1 MEVSKLQTVFKATQ
15 INKQPTSVTAFEG
28 SNKTFEE
35 NNYMM
40 SENIAIP
47 IQDGNRR
54 RQFEQDIVN
63 MSTDFNQTDVSLVPG
78 QRSVF
83 CEYEVSTQRWL
94 IVWTDR
100 LNNWTIKNETITIY
114 DQNTTRH
121 LNIIFL
127 WCENFYRKDLYLYC
141 LVLFRTTFAGYT
153 SSNFGSPRIFVCE
166 KLSAMISKLF
176 HCFIAEHCIFYS
188 SWNTPQHVRSLGF
201 QALVKT

>member
-15 INKQPTSVTAFEG
+15 INHQPTSVTVFEG

-83 CEYEVSTQRWL
+83 CEYEVSTQR
-94 IVWTDR
+94 
-100 LNNWTIKNETITIY
+100 
-114 DQNTTRH
+114 
-121 LNIIFL
+121 
-127 WCENFYRKDLYLYC
+127 
-141 LVLFRTTFAGYT
+141 
-153 SSNFGSPRIFVCE
+153 
-166 KLSAMISKLF
+166 
-176 HCFIAEHCIFYS
+176 
-188 SWNTPQHVRSLGF
+188 
-201 QALVKT
+201 